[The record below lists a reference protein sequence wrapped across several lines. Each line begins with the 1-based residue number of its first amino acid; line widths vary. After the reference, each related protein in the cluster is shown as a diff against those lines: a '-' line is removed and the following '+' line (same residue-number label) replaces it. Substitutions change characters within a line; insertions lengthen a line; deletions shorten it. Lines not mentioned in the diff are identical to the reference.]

1 MADHGFTTTF
11 AVDRTPTE
19 AFDAITNVR
28 GWWSEEIDG
37 RTDQLG
43 AEFTYRHEDV
53 HRCRILVTEAVPGRK
68 VSWLV
73 VGNYFNFT
81 EDETEWTGT
90 TISFDIS
97 EKDGQTEVRFTH
109 QGLVPAYE
117 CFEVCSTAWGFYV
130 NGSLQSLITTGEG
143 QPNGRGRPRL
153 PAEEAAAG
161 QGR

>member
-1 MADHGFTTTF
+1 MTDHGFTTTF
-11 AVDRTPTE
+11 AVDQTPTQ
-19 AFDAITNVR
+19 AFDAITDVR

-43 AEFTYRHEDV
+43 AEFTYRYEDV
-53 HRCRILVTEAVPGRK
+53 HRCRIRVTEAVPGRK

-73 VGNYFNFT
+73 VDNYFNFT

-90 TISFDIS
+90 TITFDIS

-117 CFEVCSTAWGFYV
+117 CFEVCTTAWGFYV
-130 NGSLQSLITTGEG
+130 GSLRSLIATGEG

-153 PAEEAAAG
+153 PAEEAASG